1 MATHYQGSEEEI
13 RALGAYVKLVRAAE
27 SVTARAGRYIEEAG
41 LTGSQFGALEALY
54 HLGPLN
60 QTEIARKLL
69 KSGGNITLVIDNLEK
84 RELVLRRRDEEDR
97 RVLTVHLT
105 DQGHRMIREL
115 FPRHAAAIAEEMSAL
130 TIAEQEDLGRLCRKV
145 GLGRSDL

>member
-1 MATHYQGSEEEI
+1 MSSWSAPPNPL
-13 RALGAYVKLVRAAE
+13 RPAAD
-27 SVTARAGRYIEEAG
+27 G